1 MNETKKSGIYC
12 IENIVNCK
20 KYIGQ
25 SIDIEERWKKHVSEL
40 KHGRHY
46 NDYLQN
52 SWYKYGENN
61 FKFYIL
67 EYCNIDI
74 LDDREIYWINF
85 YNTISRDNGY
95 NLKSGG
101 QNGGSRYSEQSR
113 KKMSLAHKEFFKN
126 EENIEMLRKNA
137 LAMWSDKD
145 YHKSRCG
152 ENHPLYG
159 KKLSDDTRK
168 KISNSSKGKKKP
180 SRTKEHCKAISE
192 SKKGKPSPNKDT
204 TPVRCIELDLMFE
217 DAITAGKKLGI
228 KSPNHVIDVC
238 KKRRK
243 TCGGYHWEFITN

>member
-1 MNETKKSGIYC
+1 MKQKKSGIYC

-159 KKLSDDTRK
+159 KNYQMTH
-168 KISNSSKGKKKP
+168 
-180 SRTKEHCKAISE
+180 E
-192 SKKGKPSPNKDT
+192 
-204 TPVRCIELDLMFE
+204 
-217 DAITAGKKLGI
+217 KKLVIQAKGRKNHQELKNIVRQLVNLKKENHHQI
-228 KSPNHVIDVC
+228 KIPRRFDVL
-238 KKRRK
+238 
-243 TCGGYHWEFITN
+243 N